1 MNSFE
6 VNKIAGAIL
15 ASALVLVAITELS
28 KIVMAPTIPEK
39 NAYAIDVGTSD
50 DKAEAD
56 QSAAAASTG
65 PSLGSLLASANVAN
79 GEKVFKKCGA
89 CHTNTEGGANKIG
102 PNLYSILEND
112 KGASGSFGYS
122 SGLKDMGGTWSY
134 ADLDA
139 FLTKPKAFI
148 KGTKMSFAGIKK
160 ATDRADLI
168 LYLRSL
174 GKDDVALPAAE

>member
-15 ASALVLVAITELS
+15 ASALVLFAISELS
-28 KIVMAPTIPEK
+28 NIVMAPSAPEK
-39 NAYAIDVGTSD
+39 NAYAIDTGESA
-50 DKAEAD
+50 KAESSATA
-56 QSAAAASTG
+56 SAADEG
-65 PSLGSLLASANVAN
+65 PSLGSLLASANSAN

-89 CHTNTEGGANKIG
+89 CHTTSDGGADKIG
-102 PNLYSILEND
+102 PNLFGILENN
-112 KGASGSFGYS
+112 KAASASFGYS
-122 SGLKDMGGTWSY
+122 GALKEMGGTWSY

-139 FLTKPKAFI
+139 FLKKPKAFV

-160 ATDRADLI
+160 ATARADLI

-174 GKDDVALPAAE
+174 GKDSVALPATE